1 MKTKFRYALVLG
13 LLFAVQISAQQR
25 YTREMY
31 IETFAPIAIR
41 EMHAHGIPASI
52 TLSQAI
58 LESGDGNSELARKAN
73 NHFGIKCGG
82 SWDGP
87 SVRHDDDARNECF
100 RKYRN
105 AETSFT
111 DHSLF
116 LVNGKR
122 YEDLFSLDRM
132 DYKRWAKGLQ
142 KAGYATN
149 PSYATRLIDLIERHQ
164 LHAYDR
170 MDAPKGS
177 SNDAELVYPETPNGV
192 PYFTVEEG
200 MDWVDVSK
208 ATDIPIKRLLRRN
221 EVRMDQPLKELDRVY
236 LKSMKCRAKQ
246 KIQVVQ
252 QGESMFS
259 IAHLHALKLERLY
272 ALNRMN
278 PGEQP
283 RVGDRLRLRWKSKK
297 R

>member
-1 MKTKFRYALVLG
+1 MRLK
-13 LLFAVQISAQQR
+13 LLFLAALFGAIQVSAQQR
-25 YTREMY
+25 YTRDAY

-58 LESGDGNSELARKAN
+58 LESGDGNSELAQKAN

-100 RKYRN
+100 RKYKN
-105 AETSFT
+105 AESSFT

-116 LVNGKR
+116 LANGRR
-122 YEDLFSLDRM
+122 YADLFSLDRT

-149 PSYATRLIDLIERHQ
+149 PAYASRLIELIERHQ

-170 MDAPKGS
+170 MDASEGAVQA
-177 SNDAELVYPETPNGV
+177 AEGYPETPNGV
-192 PYFTVEEG
+192 PYLEVEEG
-200 MDWVDVSK
+200 MDWVDVSR
-208 ATDIPIKRLLRRN
+208 ATDISVKRLLRRN
-221 EVRMDQPLKELDRVY
+221 EVRMDQPLQEMDRVY
-236 LKSMKCRAKQ
+236 LKSVKCRAKQ
-246 KIQVVQ
+246 KVHVVKE
-252 QGESMFS
+252 GESMFS
-259 IAHLHALKLERLY
+259 IAHQYALKLERLY

-283 RVGDRLRLRWKSKK
+283 RPGDRLNLRWRVKK